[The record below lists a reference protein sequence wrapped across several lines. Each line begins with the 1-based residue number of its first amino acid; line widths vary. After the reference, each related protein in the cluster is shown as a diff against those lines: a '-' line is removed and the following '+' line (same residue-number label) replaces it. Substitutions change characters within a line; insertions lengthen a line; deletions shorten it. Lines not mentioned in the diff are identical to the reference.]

1 MICMFAV
8 VRACSEGSDIIE
20 EASLKAGFV
29 LVGVACGEMGGAGG
43 G

>member
-1 MICMFAV
+1 LLVGGF
-8 VRACSEGSDIIE
+8 SEGSDIIE
-20 EASLKAGFV
+20 EASLKTGFV